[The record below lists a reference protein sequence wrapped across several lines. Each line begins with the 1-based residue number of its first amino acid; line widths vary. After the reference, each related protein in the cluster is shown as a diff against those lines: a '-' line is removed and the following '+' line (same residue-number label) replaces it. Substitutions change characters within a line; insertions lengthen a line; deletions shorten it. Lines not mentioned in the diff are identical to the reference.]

1 MSEMLGN
8 QYFLARNYARAA
20 SELHDALKSDSKNKA
35 IRRKLI
41 ICYTQIDEITKALDT
56 FISLIK
62 EDIEFII
69 NTDPISDDCPCPEL
83 VYDMEQK
90 LDNNQKSLDFNLILG
105 MLWLYCNVEKSFY
118 YFNRVLQIDP
128 DYTKVKVV
136 LALLNSRTVDEE
148 KV

>member
-8 QYFLARNYARAA
+8 QYFLGRDYARAA
-20 SELHDALKSDSKNKA
+20 AELNEALKSDSSSKG

-41 ICYTQIDEITKALDT
+41 ICFTQIGDIGKALDI

-62 EDIEFII
+62 EDIEFVI

-83 VYDMEQK
+83 VFDMEQK
-90 LDNNQKSLDFNLILG
+90 LENSKNSIDFNLVLG
-105 MLWLYCNVEKSFY
+105 MLWLYCNVDKSLY
-118 YFNRVLQIDP
+118 YFNRVLQIDS
-128 DYTKVKVV
+128 DFSKVKII
-136 LALLNSRTVDEE
+136 LALINAREVNKE

>member
-20 SELHDALKSDSKNKA
+20 SELFEALKSDARNKA

-41 ICYTQIDEITKALDT
+41 ICYTQIDEIGKALDM

-62 EDIEFII
+62 EDVDFVIK
-69 NTDPISDDCPCPEL
+69 TDPISDDCPCPEL
-83 VYDMEQK
+83 VFDMEQK
-90 LDNNQKSLDFNLILG
+90 LENNKDSLDFNLILG
-105 MLWLYCNVEKSFY
+105 MLWLYCNVEKSLYF
-118 YFNRVLQIDP
+118 FNRVLHIDP
-128 DYTKVKVV
+128 GFSKVKII
-136 LALLNSRTVDEE
+136 LALLKTRAVDKE

>member
-8 QYFLARNYARAA
+8 QYFLARDYARAA
-20 SELHDALKSDSKNKA
+20 AELYEALKSNASSKG

-41 ICYTQIDEITKALDT
+41 ICYTQIGEIGKAIDT

-62 EDIEFII
+62 EDLEFII

-83 VYDMEQK
+83 VFDMEQK
-90 LDNNQKSLDFNLILG
+90 FENSQKSLDFNLILG
-105 MLWLYCNVEKSFY
+105 MLWLYCNVDKSLY

-128 DYTKVKVV
+128 DFSKVKII
-136 LALLNSRTVDEE
+136 LALISAREVDKE
-148 KV
+148 KI

>member
-8 QYFLARNYARAA
+8 QYFLARDYARAA
-20 SELHDALKSDSKNKA
+20 SELYAALKTNSRNKGM
-35 IRRKLI
+35 RRKLI
-41 ICYTQIDEITKALDT
+41 ICYTQIAEIGKALDT

-62 EDIEFII
+62 EDVDFVI

-90 LDNNQKSLDFNLILG
+90 LENSKKSIDFNLILG
-105 MLWLYCNVEKSFY
+105 MLWLYCNVEKSIY

-128 DYTKVKVV
+128 NYSKVKII
-136 LALLNSRTVDEE
+136 LALLNSRAVDKQEF
-148 KV
+148 

>member
-20 SELHDALKSDSKNKA
+20 SELNSALKSDIRSKP

-41 ICYTQIDEITKALDT
+41 ICYTQIDEIDKALDM

-62 EDIEFII
+62 EDVDFVI

-90 LDNNQKSLDFNLILG
+90 WDNSKKSIDFNLILG
-105 MLWLYCNVEKSFY
+105 MLWLYCNIEKSVY
-118 YFNRVLQIDP
+118 YFNRVLQIDSNFSKI
-128 DYTKVKVV
+128 KVI
-136 LALLNSRTVDEE
+136 LALLNSRVVNKQES
-148 KV
+148 

>member
-20 SELHDALKSDSKNKA
+20 SELYNALKADPKNKA

-41 ICYTQIDEITKALDT
+41 ICYSQIDEISKALDM

-62 EDIEFII
+62 EDLYFII

-90 LDNNQKSLDFNLILG
+90 LENNQKSLDFYLILG
-105 MLWLYCNVEKSFY
+105 ILWLYCNVEKSIY
-118 YFNRVLQIDP
+118 YFKQVLKIDSSF
-128 DYTKVKVV
+128 TKVKVI
-136 LALLNSRTVDEE
+136 LALLNSRIVNKEE
-148 KV
+148 V

>member
-8 QYFLARNYARAA
+8 QYFSGRDYARAA
-20 SELHDALKSDSKNKA
+20 AELYAALKSDTGNKG

-41 ICYTQIDEITKALDT
+41 VCFTQIGDIGKALDT

-62 EDIEFII
+62 EDIEFVI

-83 VYDMEQK
+83 VFDMEQK
-90 LDNNQKSLDFNLILG
+90 LGNSKDSIDFNIILG
-105 MLWLYCNVEKSFY
+105 MLWLYCNVAKSLY

-128 DYTKVKVV
+128 DFSKVKII
-136 LALLNSRTVDEE
+136 LALINAREVNREE
-148 KV
+148 A

>member
-8 QYFLARNYARAA
+8 QYFLARNYVRAA
-20 SELHDALKSDSKNKA
+20 SELFKALKTDIRNKA
-35 IRRKLI
+35 IRKKLI
-41 ICYTQIDEITKALDT
+41 ICYSQIGEIEKALDM

-62 EDIEFII
+62 EDVDCVI

-90 LDNNQKSLDFNLILG
+90 LENNKKSMDFNLILG
-105 MLWLYCNVEKSFY
+105 MLWLYCNVEKSIF
-118 YFNRVLQIDP
+118 YFNRVLQIEP
-128 DYTKVKVV
+128 DFSKSKIVLTLLKSRVV
-136 LALLNSRTVDEE
+136 NKE